1 MSNNNSQKIVFASI
15 LAAILA
21 TGLLALNPSSI
32 TNAQAVLYGADY
44 DSRYSYGGQ
53 YGEQYDNNRYDD
65 NNRHGYDSYDNSYY
79 PEPKKDKKI
88 GNEQEIKCLNK
99 NLNLNGLD
107 ITEIPQDPT
116 TWSAANE
123 AGVDGTNAANT
134 QNGDG
139 LGDRINFDRNLV
151 NICVNLNFNN
161 QERIP
166 ILGDFTSTLP

>member
-1 MSNNNSQKIVFASI
+1 MIVFASI

-32 TNAQAVLYGADY
+32 TNVQAVLYGADY

-65 NNRHGYDSYDNSYY
+65 NNRYGYDSYDNTYY

-88 GNEQEIKCLNK
+88 GNEQEIKCFNK
-99 NLNLNGLD
+99 NLNVNGID
-107 ITEIPQDPT
+107 VAQIPQDPA
-116 TWSAANE
+116 TWEAANE
-123 AGVDGTNAANT
+123 AGEGTAEAVDT
-134 QNGDG
+134 QNGNG
-139 LGDRINFDRNLV
+139 LSGINFDRNLV

-161 QERIP
+161 QERTP
-166 ILGDFTSTLP
+166 IIGDITRGLE